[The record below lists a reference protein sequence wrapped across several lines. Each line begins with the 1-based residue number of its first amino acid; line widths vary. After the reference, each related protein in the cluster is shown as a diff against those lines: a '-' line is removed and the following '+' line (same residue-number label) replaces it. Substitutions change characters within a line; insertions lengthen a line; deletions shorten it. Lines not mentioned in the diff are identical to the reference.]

1 MSEWDQL
8 KALCKRYEEEALK
21 YRHHLEELIE
31 AAKPVMTMEEWD
43 KGYLGEIADD
53 LGKAIIAAEEALK

>member
-1 MSEWDQL
+1 MTP
-8 KALCKRYEEEALK
+8 EELDGVNAMMRKIATLEYALK
-21 YRHHLEELIE
+21 RLLE